1 MPENPAF
8 LAAYLKTEG
17 EKTTAFFASLTE
29 SQWQASVF
37 TEGAT
42 WIVRN
47 VLAHLLI
54 AEASLPAMF
63 ANIRDGLPGMP
74 EGFNFDASNAEQ
86 SQRAAA
92 LSPQELLEQYKIVR
106 AKTIAFVTTLSADDL
121 EKRGRHPF
129 MGTTTLAD
137 MIKGVCIHN
146 QIHLRDLRRILSSV
160 Q

>member
-17 EKTTAFFASLTE
+17 EKTAAFFASLTE
-29 SQWQASVF
+29 SQWQAGVF

-47 VLAHLLI
+47 VLAHLLV

-74 EGFNFDASNAEQ
+74 EGFSFDASSAEQ
-86 SQRAAA
+86 MQRAAA

-129 MGTTTLAD
+129 MGATTLAD
-137 MIKGVCIHN
+137 MIKGICIHN
-146 QIHLRDLRRILSSV
+146 QIHLRDLSRIR
-160 Q
+160 

>member
-8 LAAYLKTEG
+8 LAKYLKTEG
-17 EKTTAFFASLTE
+17 EKVAVFFASLTE
-29 SQWQASVF
+29 AQWQASVF

-54 AEASLPAMF
+54 AETSLPAMF
-63 ANIRDGLPGMP
+63 ANIRDGLPGTP
-74 EGFNFDASNAEQ
+74 EGFNFDAYTAEQ
-86 SQRAAA
+86 VQRAAV
-92 LSPQELLEQYKIVR
+92 LSTQELLEQYKTVR

-129 MGTTTLAD
+129 MGITTLAE
-137 MIKGVCIHN
+137 MIKGICIHN
-146 QIHLRDLRRILSSV
+146 EIHLRDLSRIR
-160 Q
+160 